1 MVKLLLNDMR
11 SGAKYNSND
20 TKALRYILS
29 NIHNAA
35 THEKLGIDKGID
47 SPDFVYMSERFKE
60 KWESVG
66 KPAGCSALK
75 QFGIHE
81 HYIPLNV
88 IIRKMVEECT
98 DEKSIYDFISKHNHL
113 VFVTKEE
120 DKRLN
125 EAGYQ
130 RDIPEDGDRYSAVG
144 IKVHP
149 EPVVY
154 KNFRKKSNKHL
165 TSVIFKERAL

>member
-1 MVKLLLNDMR
+1 MSLQTNLTMIKLFLDDVR
-11 SGAKYNSND
+11 SGTKYNSND
-20 TKALRYILS
+20 TRAFRYILS
-29 NIHNAA
+29 NVDNAA
-35 THEKLGIDKGID
+35 THEKLGLDKGID

-60 KWESVG
+60 KWESLG

-88 IIRKMVEECT
+88 IIRMMVAECT
-98 DEKSIYDFISKHNHL
+98 DEKSIYEFVSKHNRL

-120 DKRLN
+120 DKMLN

-130 RDIPEDGDRYSAVG
+130 RVVPEDGDRYSAVG

-149 EPVVY
+149 EPIVY
-154 KNFRKKSNKHL
+154 KNFAKHRKTK
-165 TSVIFKERAL
+165 